1 MDRLQSMDVFVR
13 TVERGNFSTVAE
25 DLRLTATMV
34 GLHVKALEHHLG
46 VRLLNRT
53 TRRQSLTDAGKLYYE
68 RCKQILG
75 DIADAESRTSTL
87 QSVPRGRL
95 RVMTPV
101 SFGVHA
107 LAPACAKYLDKYPEV
122 AIDLIV
128 SDRPVDMVEEGFEV
142 MVAIGDLI
150 DSTLIA
156 RPLFPYRS
164 VVCAAPSYIE
174 RNGTPKKPADLSRH
188 TCLGF
193 AHPLASR
200 KWLLEGPQGP
210 VSVPVSLAL
219 TVNNGEALRMAA
231 LSGLGIIMQPEVL
244 IAEDIRV
251 GRLIRLLPDFSPTPK
266 PVHLLTFPDQ
276 HLVPKIQTFVG
287 FLMQHFKQSPD
298 DQKLMASKR
307 VARDSTKVVQ
317 SRRG

>member
-13 TVERGNFSTVAE
+13 AVERGNFSVVGE
-25 DLRLTATMV
+25 DLRLTGTMV
-34 GLHVKALEHHLG
+34 GLHVKALEDHLG

-75 DIADAESRTSTL
+75 DIADAESCTSTL
-87 QSVPRGRL
+87 QAVPRGRL

-101 SFGVHA
+101 SFGVHV
-107 LAPACAKYLDKYPEV
+107 LAPVCVKYLDKYPEV
-122 AIDLIV
+122 AIDLVV

-142 MVAIGDLI
+142 MVAIGDLV

-174 RNGTPKKPADLSRH
+174 RNGAPKKPGDLSRH

-200 KWLLEGPQGP
+200 KWFLEGPQGP

-266 PVHLLTFPDQ
+266 PMHLLTFPDRPP
-276 HLVPKIQTFVG
+276 VPKIQTFVD
-287 FLMQHFKQSPD
+287 FLTQHFRQDPG
-298 DQKLMASKR
+298 DQKLASER
-307 VARDSTKVVQ
+307 VVRKSTKIVR

>member
-13 TVERGNFSTVAE
+13 TVERGNFSAVAE
-25 DLRLTATMV
+25 ELRLTATMV

-87 QSVPRGRL
+87 QAVPRGRL

-101 SFGVHA
+101 SFGVHV
-107 LAPACAKYLDKYPEV
+107 LAPACAEYLDKYPEV
-122 AIDLIV
+122 AIDLVV

-142 MVAIGDLI
+142 MVAIGDLM
-150 DSTLIA
+150 DSALIS

-174 RNGTPKKPADLSRH
+174 RNGAPKKPEDLSRH

-200 KWLLEGPQGP
+200 KWFLEGPQGRP
-210 VSVPVSLAL
+210 VSVPVFLAL

-244 IAEDIRV
+244 IAEDISV
-251 GRLIRLLPDFSPTPK
+251 GRLVRLLPDFSPEPK
-266 PVHLLTFPDQ
+266 AVHLLTFPDQ
-276 HLVPKIQTFVG
+276 HLVPKIQTFVD
-287 FLMQHFKQSPD
+287 FLTQNFRQSPY
-298 DQKLMASKR
+298 DQNLMASER
-307 VARDSTKVVQ
+307 VVRNSSEAVH
-317 SRRG
+317 SR

>member
-13 TVERGNFSTVAE
+13 TVERGNFSAVAE

-75 DIADAESRTSTL
+75 DIADAESCTSTL
-87 QSVPRGRL
+87 QAVPRGRL

-101 SFGVHA
+101 SFGVHV
-107 LAPACAKYLDKYPEV
+107 LAPACAEYLNKYPEV
-122 AIDLIV
+122 AIDLVV

-142 MVAIGDLI
+142 MVAIGDLM

-174 RNGTPKKPADLSRH
+174 RNGAPKKPGDLSRH

-193 AHPLASR
+193 AHPLASQ
-200 KWLLEGPQGP
+200 KWFLEGPQSRP

-276 HLVPKIQTFVG
+276 HLVPKIQTFVD
-287 FLMQHFKQSPD
+287 FLTQRFREGPG
-298 DQKLMASKR
+298 DQKFRASKR
-307 VARDSTKVVQ
+307 IASNST
-317 SRRG
+317 